1 MKILLGCD
9 HAGFELKE
17 ICREYLE
24 RSGDYEVV
32 DKGVFSTESCDY
44 PVIAHEVAGGVSRGE
59 APLGILVCG
68 SGIGMSVAANR
79 HRGVRAA
86 LCHNQYA
93 ARMSRLHNNAN
104 VLALGG
110 RITGVDLALA
120 IVDVFLGTEF
130 EGGRHQRRVEGIEI

>member
-17 ICREYLE
+17 TCKEYLE
-24 RSGDYEVV
+24 RSGDHEVV
-32 DKGVFSTESCDY
+32 DKGVFGTESCDY

-59 APLGILVCG
+59 APFGILVCG

-86 LCHNQYA
+86 LCHNLYA

-110 RITGVDLALA
+110 RVTGVDLALA
-120 IVDVFLGTEF
+120 IVDVFLGTGF